1 MSAKRWV
8 VVVVAAVV
16 VVAGLVALAVRA
28 GGSDTE
34 NTAADSEPAAIEPI
48 KGSDVKQVTLSADA
62 ARRLGIETARI
73 SPNKVIPVAAVL
85 YDSGGATFTYISP
98 ERLVFMRSP
107 ISVERIERG
116 KAFLSKSPPAGTSV
130 VTVGS
135 QELFGAEY
143 GVEED

>member
-1 MSAKRWV
+1 V
-8 VVVVAAVV
+8 
-16 VVAGLVALAVRA
+16 
-28 GGSDTE
+28 
-34 NTAADSEPAAIEPI
+34 

-62 ARRLGIETARI
+62 ARRLGIETAPV
-73 SPNKVIPVAAVL
+73 SAGEVIPAAAVL
-85 YDSGGATFTYISP
+85 YDSSGATFTYISP

-107 ISVERIERG
+107 ISVDRIERG
-116 KAFLSKSPPAGTSV
+116 QAFLSKGPPAGTAV

>member
-1 MSAKRWV
+1 MPAKRWILV
-8 VVVVAAVV
+8 AVV
-16 VVAGLVALAVRA
+16 IAGLAVVALAVRA
-28 GGSDTE
+28 GGSGSE
-34 NTAADSEPAAIEPI
+34 ETAGDSEPAAIEPV

-62 ARRLGIETARI
+62 ARRLGIETAPV
-73 SPNKVIPVAAVL
+73 SADEAIPAAAVL
-85 YDSGGATFTYISP
+85 YDASGATFTYISP

-107 ISVERIERG
+107 ISVDRIDRG
-116 KAFLSKSPPAGTSV
+116 QAFLSKGPPAGTAV

>member
-1 MSAKRWV
+1 MSAKRWIP
-8 VVVVAAVV
+8 VAAVV
-16 VVAGLVALAVRA
+16 AGLAVVALAVRA
-28 GGSDTE
+28 GGSGTE
-34 NTAADSEPAAIEPI
+34 ESAAESEPAAIEPI

-62 ARRLGIETARI
+62 ARRLGIETARV
-73 SPNKVIPVAAVL
+73 SAGEVIPAAAVL
-85 YDSGGATFTYISP
+85 YDASGTTFTYISP

-107 ISVERIERG
+107 ITVDRIERDR
-116 KAFLSKSPPAGTSV
+116 AFLSKGPPAGTTV

>member
-1 MSAKRWV
+1 MPAKRWILV
-8 VVVVAAVV
+8 AVV
-16 VVAGLVALAVRA
+16 IAGLAVVALAMRA
-28 GGSDTE
+28 GGSGTE
-34 NTAADSEPAAIEPI
+34 ETAGDSEPAAIEPV

-62 ARRLGIETARI
+62 ARRLGIETAPV
-73 SPNKVIPVAAVL
+73 SAGEAIPAAAVL
-85 YDSGGATFTYISP
+85 YDASGATFTYISP

-107 ISVERIERG
+107 ISVDRIERG
-116 KAFLSKSPPAGTSV
+116 QAFLSKGPPAGTAV

>member
-1 MSAKRWV
+1 MSAKRWIL
-8 VVVVAAVV
+8 VAAVV
-16 VVAGLVALAVRA
+16 AGLAVVALAVRA
-28 GGSDTE
+28 GGSSTE
-34 NTAADSEPAAIEPI
+34 ESAAESEPAAIEPI

-62 ARRLGIETARI
+62 ARRLGIETARV
-73 SPNKVIPVAAVL
+73 SAGEVIPAAAVL
-85 YDSGGATFTYISP
+85 YDASGTTFTYISP

-107 ISVERIERG
+107 ITVDRIERDR
-116 KAFLSKSPPAGTSV
+116 AFLSKGPPAGTTV